1 MKAHRQRTFFVDKIS
16 DDQFVFENWPETK
29 LSKAEYQKLVKL
41 LESELGSIQIILF
54 CDYSQNKSI
63 QS

>member
-16 DDQFVFENWPETK
+16 DDEFVFENWPETK

-41 LESELGSIQIILF
+41 LESELGVIHLILF
-54 CDYSQNKSI
+54 CDYSKP
-63 QS
+63 